1 MALMM
6 RKVMENRRRQHS
18 LVTAHKRRI
27 RDEVLPQ
34 LRETKRN
41 WYEASRRNKLDIKNR
56 WNAQKAS
63 VQGKQRSQ
71 QIKHRNTIIAHKRR
85 IKAELL
91 RRR

>member
-6 RKVMENRRRQHS
+6 RKVMENRRRQHA
-18 LVTAHKRRI
+18 LVTAHKRKL

-41 WYEASRRNKLDIKNR
+41 WYEASRRHKLEIKNK
-56 WNAQKAS
+56 WNTQKAS
-63 VQGKQRSQ
+63 VQGKQRAQ
-71 QIKHRNTIIAHKRR
+71 QVKHRNAIITHKRR